1 MNNAFT
7 EDRLARLRESVKSLI
22 SPRRFTHTLGVEK
35 MVARLASLYMPEGE
49 GMLRAAALLHDMT
62 KEMPKDEQGRIL
74 ADHGVILRPD
84 EQCAPKIWH
93 GMTASLL
100 IPERYPDLAEGEL
113 ISAVRWHTTGHDGM
127 TLAEALLYLADYIE
141 ETREIPVCVA
151 LRNTFF
157 DAAPE
162 HMDREAR
169 EHHLWSV
176 MLSSL
181 ELTVRELEAKG
192 APICLDTQG
201 ALQFVKEKLTLLK
214 GTEM

>member
-7 EDRLARLRESVKSLI
+7 EERLARLREELKQLI
-22 SPRRFTHTLGVEK
+22 SPRRFTHTLGVER
-35 MVARLASLYMPEGE
+35 MAARLAALYMPEGE

-62 KEMPKDEQGRIL
+62 KELPTAEQEKIL
-74 ADHGVILRPD
+74 MANGAVLRPD

-100 IPERYPDLAEGEL
+100 IPEKYPELAEEEL
-113 ISAVRWHTTGHDGM
+113 ISAVRWHTTGHKDM

-151 LRNTFF
+151 LRRAFF

-162 HMDREAR
+162 KMDQAAR
-169 EHHLWSV
+169 ERHLWSV

-181 ELTVRELEAKG
+181 ELTVKDLEAKG
-192 APICLDTQG
+192 APVCLDTQG
-201 ALQFVKEKLTLLK
+201 AVRFVKEKLTLLK
-214 GTEM
+214 GTEI

>member
-1 MNNAFT
+1 M
-7 EDRLARLRESVKSLI
+7 I
-22 SPRRFTHTLGVEK
+22 SPRRFAHTLGVEE
-35 MVARLASLYMPEGE
+35 MAARLAMLYMPEGE

-62 KEMPKDEQGRIL
+62 KEMPKEEQEKIL
-74 ADHGVILRPD
+74 AANGVMLRPD

-100 IPERYPDLAEGEL
+100 IPQKYPALADREL

-141 ETREIPVCVA
+141 ETRVIPECVA
-151 LRNTFF
+151 LRHAFF

-162 HMDREAR
+162 KMNAHQREC
-169 EHHLWSV
+169 HLWSV
-176 MLSSL
+176 MLRSL

-192 APICLDTQG
+192 APLCLDTQG
-201 ALQFVKEKLTLLK
+201 ALRFVKEKLTLLK
-214 GTEM
+214 GTEI